1 MLKAR
6 LLSACCYYPDGSL
19 KGEARIEK
27 NREIM
32 LDVLGTAKSFSPD
45 FVVFP
50 ELFLQV
56 GAAEMKDALIYAE
69 TIPGPTSEMI
79 SAKAKE
85 MACHVWLPT
94 FEKKGDLICNSV
106 ALIGRDGGVMGVYRK
121 YHATGYEI
129 LDGVQPGDEVP
140 VWETD
145 CGRVG
150 CCVCFDLKFPIVGL
164 ELSRK
169 KAQVVFWP
177 TMFPGGRRMQSWA
190 MDYGFYFVKCQSGA
204 GAVVDPDGNTV
215 ATEGL
220 AVTLPR
226 SGARVH
232 WSFAEVN
239 ADVKVY
245 HLDYNAA
252 KIPDIIAKYGAGVS
266 IGMHDPEGTFTLRC
280 NLEHKRVEDIEKEFD
295 LTDLRDYFEEATR
308 IRESRLK

>member
-1 MLKAR
+1 MLKTR

-27 NREIM
+27 NREVM
-32 LDVLGTAKSFSPD
+32 LDVLEAAKSFSPD

-85 MACHVWLPT
+85 MGCHVWLPT
-94 FEKKGDLICNSV
+94 FEKKGDLTCNSV
-106 ALIGRDGGVMGVYRK
+106 ALIGRDGAVMGVYRK

-129 LDGVQPGDEVP
+129 LDGVQPGDDVP

-164 ELSRK
+164 ELSRR
-169 KAQVVFWP
+169 KAQIVFWP
-177 TMFPGGRRMQSWA
+177 TMFAGGRRMQSWA
-190 MDYGFYFVKCQSGA
+190 MDYGFYFVKCQSSA
-204 GAVVDPDGNTV
+204 GAILDPDGNTV
-215 ATEGL
+215 ATYGL
-220 AVTLPR
+220 GVKLPD
-226 SGARVH
+226 SGATVH

-239 ADVKVY
+239 ADVKAY
-245 HLDYNAA
+245 HCDYNSA
-252 KIPDIIAKYGAGVS
+252 KIPDIIAKYGAGVA
-266 IGMHDPEGTFTLRC
+266 IGMHDPEGTFTLTC
-280 NLEHKRVEDIEKEFD
+280 NLPDKRAEDIEKEFE